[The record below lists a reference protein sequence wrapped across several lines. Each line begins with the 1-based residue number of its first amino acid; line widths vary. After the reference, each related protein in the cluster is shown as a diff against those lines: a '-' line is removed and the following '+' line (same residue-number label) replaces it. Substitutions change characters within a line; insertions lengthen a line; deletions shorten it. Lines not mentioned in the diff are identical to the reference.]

1 MANELEPAWL
11 LHRRNYGDSGF
22 LVDILGLNSGRI
34 SAVVKGGR
42 RKARGGSF
50 AGVLQPFTPL
60 LVATSGRGEL
70 KTLSRLELA
79 GAGVELAG
87 ERVFSGFYLNELL
100 VRLLPKFV
108 SCPTLFALYGGTIDA
123 LVATEAELD
132 LRKFELMLLEE
143 LGYGL
148 RFDMDANNDPIE
160 AANAYLYDPTAGFL
174 PRVFGLDDTWKK
186 EGRLQGDQLLNMA
199 DWLFNGDG
207 LDGSN
212 RQSLKDL
219 TRLALQLQLGDRPL
233 NSRKLLKAFRWRE
246 EPSKNPV
253 QHAPRDE

>member
-1 MANELEPAWL
+1 M
-11 LHRRNYGDSGF
+11 
-22 LVDILGLNSGRI
+22 GLNSGRI
-34 SAVVKGGR
+34 SAVVKGAR
-42 RKARGGSF
+42 RKARGGSH

-79 GAGVELAG
+79 GAGIDLAG

-148 RFDMDANNDPIE
+148 RFDTDANNDPVE
-160 AANAYLYDPTAGFL
+160 ATNAYLYDPSMGFV
-174 PRVFGLDDTWKK
+174 PRAFGLDDAKNT
-186 EGRLQGDQLLNMA
+186 EGHLQGDQLLNMA

-207 LDGSN
+207 LQASN
-212 RQSLKDL
+212 RRGLKEL
-219 TRLALQLQLGDRPL
+219 IRLALQLQLGDRPL
-233 NSRKLLKAFRWRE
+233 KSRELLKAFRWRE
-246 EPSKNPV
+246 APSPDSGRR
-253 QHAPRDE
+253 APQDQ